1 MTLALAGRLET
12 AYGLTAELATR
23 ASGTNKVMLERA
35 GLDVILGVI
44 AFARGQYPSAV
55 RLLGQGRR
63 HATVIGGSHA
73 QRDAIDLTLL
83 AAAAG
88 SGDGALVRALVA
100 ERVARK
106 PTAGLAARLVIEASQ
121 ARAARKPPRT
131 DQIQPLFRAVA

>member
-1 MTLALAGRLET
+1 V
-12 AYGLTAELATR
+12 
-23 ASGTNKVMLERA
+23 K
-35 GLDVILGVI
+35 
-44 AFARGQYPSAV
+44 
-55 RLLGQGRR
+55 LLGQGRR

-106 PTAGLAARLVIEASQ
+106 PTAGLAAGLVIEVSQ
-121 ARAARKPPRT
+121 GRAARRPPRT
-131 DQIQPLFRAVA
+131 GQIQPLFRAVA